1 MRWSQLKKRN
11 ENPII
16 KETLEKL
23 RKVSKEKNETF
34 WSSVIKTLPCSN
46 SRRPVV
52 NVGKIS
58 QLTKENDLVLVPGKI
73 LGDGLIDHAVTVGA
87 LFMSKSAGKKIT
99 AAGGSVLSLIEF
111 VEKYP
116 DGSGVIVMGG

>member
-1 MRWSQLKKRN
+1 MKKRSD
-11 ENPII
+11 NPII

-23 RKVSKEKNETF
+23 GKASKEKNKPF
-34 WSSVIKTLPCSN
+34 WSNVLEVISSSN

-58 QLTKENDLVLVPGKI
+58 QLTKENDVVLIPGKI
-73 LGDGLIDHAVTVGA
+73 LGDGFVDHAVTVGA
-87 LFMSKSAGKKIT
+87 LFMSKSAGKKIMT
-99 AAGGSVLSLIEF
+99 AGGSVLSLVEF

-116 DGSGVIVMGG
+116 DGSGVIIIGG